1 MRQRAFASPPGIAG
15 TVYGTI
21 VAMGAVVAG
30 SHTETDPWRLA
41 GAVAGA
47 VLVLWIAHV
56 YSHAIAETIVTR
68 HRLDRA
74 ELADVARREIWMA
87 LAGVGPVAALVLGG
101 LGVFQERTAVWL
113 ALGLGLG
120 TLFVAGVRYASV
132 EHLGR
137 LAKVEAV
144 AINVSLGLAI
154 VALKVGLAH

>member
-30 SHTETDPWRLA
+30 SHTEPDAWRLA
-41 GAVAGA
+41 AAVAGA

-56 YSHAIAETIVTR
+56 YSHAIAETIATQ

-74 ELADVARREIWMA
+74 ELADVARREVWMA

-137 LAKVEAV
+137 LAMVEAV

-154 VALKVGLAH
+154 VALKVALAH